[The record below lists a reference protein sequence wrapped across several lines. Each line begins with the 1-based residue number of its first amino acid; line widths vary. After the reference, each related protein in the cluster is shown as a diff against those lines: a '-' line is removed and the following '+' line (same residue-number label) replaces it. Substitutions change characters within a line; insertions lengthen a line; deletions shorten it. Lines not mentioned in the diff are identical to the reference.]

1 MAKSDSLGQFLFN
14 NSEKTAIGSI
24 LYEQHLKLIE
34 KNRLAEFAG
43 YLMPLW
49 FSSISAEHNSVRKSA
64 GLFDCTHMGIL
75 EFEGD
80 YAQDFL
86 DTITTNQIG
95 RLKNGT
101 AQYSYILDAAGNV
114 LDDIIVYRRAE
125 GKFMVVVNAA
135 NEPKIKAY
143 IKALQNNE
151 ALLDIDKP
159 TLKLENKP
167 VIRDMRDCSSGSD
180 CRVDIALQGPVSIE
194 LLFSMIKGEETKQQF
209 QNLRPFNLIETELD
223 GINCIISRT
232 GYTGAKIGYELFVH
246 PEKATKIWSLLLET
260 GKPYNVLPCGL
271 GARDSLRIEAGLPL
285 YGHELAGEFNISPF
299 EAGYGWAVKLEK
311 DFFIGRAAMQKK
323 AKCYNIQ
330 VVRIEL
336 TGERGIRPVRGHD
349 GVLDDNAI
357 CIGWILSCAKA
368 GNKQIALAYIS
379 KEIAEENRPVGL
391 YYIARSKTQMEKGKK
406 AKVEKNEKLRP
417 DISGRIISRFA
428 KF

>member
-1 MAKSDSLGQFLFN
+1 LAKSDSLGQFLFN